1 MTETLQVYLNVLN
14 DEGEKYPPKFFTEG
28 TKKQKTREIISYI
41 LEKEGISDNK
51 KAKEVLTQD
60 FIVSHKLLAVV
71 KNTDRVPELLPTD
84 HSDLFWYI
92 YPDQKPS
99 QEVLIKQLVLDIA
112 NGQRQGFPT
121 KYFYGVGAK
130 EKAQL
135 AFRFLCEDVLDIDM
149 KQTYDIFSRSEGVK
163 VFAKYKFK
171 VILQCVYP
179 STTQLMFATYPDIL
193 EYQNDD
199 EDDAFDF
206 QEESDSSGTKE

>member
-14 DEGEKYPPKFFTEG
+14 EEGEKYPPKFFTEG
-28 TKKQKTREIISYI
+28 TKKQKTREIISYV
-41 LEKEGISDNK
+41 LEKEGISDND

-60 FIVSHKLLAVV
+60 YIESHKLLAVV

-84 HSDLFWYI
+84 HTDLFWSI
-92 YPDQKPS
+92 FPEQKPS

-121 KYFYGVGAK
+121 KFFYGAGAK

-135 AFRFLCEDVLDIDM
+135 AFRFLCEDVLDLDM

-179 STTQLMFATYPDIL
+179 STTQLMFAAYPDIL

-199 EDDAFDF
+199 EDDTFDF
-206 QEESDSSGTKE
+206 QDKSGIKDIKE